1 MPRARARARGIFSFA
16 FGLRGH
22 IFGFCFS
29 AGLPREVGPVRAPQ
43 QNIHRHIIMIHG
55 ILSSGV
61 VGTLRFRG
69 SLFLHITYT
78 LQMAVYVLFRERQ
91 GGETCPWSPTGLPS
105 RAGPRAKYGAP
116 GQTPRAR
123 QKSQQDHRK
132 EACRQRARNASPTE
146 PWEFISS
153 PMLSWHF
160 CARN

>member
-1 MPRARARARGIFSFA
+1 MFPYVSGALARAFRARA

-29 AGLPREVGPVRAPQ
+29 AGLPREVGPVWAPQ

-69 SLFLHITYT
+69 SPFLQITHT

-105 RAGPRAKYGAP
+105 RAGARAKYCALCQIPLAFKNLSKLAEKRLTQKVHGAFHQP
-116 GQTPRAR
+116 PVGV
-123 QKSQQDHRK
+123 
-132 EACRQRARNASPTE
+132 
-146 PWEFISS
+146 
-153 PMLSWHF
+153 
-160 CARN
+160 